1 MINMAETKAQKI
13 KSDKETIID
22 MEPVKEVSNKN
33 NYKNP
38 AFFISFITLVSTI
51 TILSWIILYQIPKLS
66 EAETNRVNIIIKEI
80 EKDNKK
86 DNKFVVLTEEIKKIK
101 SQISEISNNKNEVTS
116 EEFKNLSSLVMS
128 LKDELKL
135 IKNKQ
140 IPQEI
145 GNKNLDYQKNINVNY
160 KKNPDSSVQNNFSS
174 RSVSLKRKEAGLI
187 LETQIIIDKLLAR
200 EDLASTSNEQINL
213 NELDFL
219 SRLKNYLAGF
229 FKLRQYSENST
240 PRAIITKAEMELKN
254 GNLNKC
260 LKLLKTLPDNWKRS
274 INEFIINTEI
284 HLNKEIKVTE

>member
-1 MINMAETKAQKI
+1 MAETKAQKI

-38 AFFISFITLVSTI
+38 AFFISFITLVITI

-86 DNKFVVLTEEIKKIK
+86 DNKFVILTEEIKKIK

-116 EEFKNLSSLVMS
+116 EQFKNLSSLVMS

-145 GNKNLDYQKNINVNY
+145 GNKNLDY
-160 KKNPDSSVQNNFSS
+160 KKNPVSSIQNNFSS

>member
-1 MINMAETKAQKI
+1 MAETKAQKI

-38 AFFISFITLVSTI
+38 AFFISFITLVFTI

-66 EAETNRVNIIIKEI
+66 EAETNRVNNIIREI
-80 EKDNKK
+80 EK

-116 EEFKNLSSLVMS
+116 EQFKNLSSLVMS

-145 GNKNLDYQKNINVNY
+145 GNKNLDY
-160 KKNPDSSVQNNFSS
+160 KKNPVSSIQNNFSS

-229 FKLRQYSENST
+229 LKLRQYSENST

>member
-1 MINMAETKAQKI
+1 MAETKAQKI

-38 AFFISFITLVSTI
+38 AFFISFITLVLTI

-101 SQISEISNNKNEVTS
+101 SQILEISNNKNEVTS

-135 IKNKQ
+135 ITNKK
-140 IPQEI
+140 IPQE
-145 GNKNLDYQKNINVNY
+145 NDNENLDYQNNNVSH
-160 KKNPDSSVQNNFSS
+160 KKNLDLTVQNDFSS
-174 RSVSLKRKEAGLI
+174 SSVSLKRKEAGLI
-187 LETQIIIDKLLAR
+187 LETQIIIDKLLKR
-200 EDLASTSNEQINL
+200 EDLSSTSNEQINI

-254 GNLNKC
+254 GNLDKC
-260 LKLLKTLPDNWKRS
+260 LKLLKTLPDNWKKS

-284 HLNKEIKVTE
+284 HINKTITAVE

>member
-1 MINMAETKAQKI
+1 MAETKAQKI

-38 AFFISFITLVSTI
+38 AFFISFITLVFTI
-51 TILSWIILYQIPKLS
+51 TILSWIILYYIPKLS
-66 EAETNRVNIIIKEI
+66 EAETNRVNIIIKKI

-86 DNKFVVLTEEIKKIK
+86 DDKSVVLTEEIKKIK
-101 SQISEISNNKNEVTS
+101 NQILEISNNKNEITF
-116 EEFKNLSSLVMS
+116 EEFKNLSSLVLS

-140 IPQEI
+140 IPQET
-145 GNKNLDYQKNINVNY
+145 GNKNLDY
-160 KKNPDSSVQNNFSS
+160 KKKPDLSVQNNFSS

-200 EDLASTSNEQINL
+200 EDLASTSNKQINL

-284 HLNKEIKVTE
+284 YLNKEIKAVE

>member
-1 MINMAETKAQKI
+1 MAETKAQKI

-38 AFFISFITLVSTI
+38 AFFISFITLVLTI

-101 SQISEISNNKNEVTS
+101 SQILEISNNKNEVTS

-145 GNKNLDYQKNINVNY
+145 GNKNLDY
-160 KKNPDSSVQNNFSS
+160 KKNPVSSIQNNFSS
-174 RSVSLKRKEAGLI
+174 RTVSLKRKEAGLI

>member
-1 MINMAETKAQKI
+1 MAETKAQKI

-22 MEPVKEVSNKN
+22 MEPVKEESNKSD
-33 NYKNP
+33 YKNP
-38 AFFISFITLVSTI
+38 AFLISFITLVLTI
-51 TILSWIILYQIPKLS
+51 TILSWIILYHIPKLS

-86 DNKFVVLTEEIKKIK
+86 NNKFVVLAEEIKKIK
-101 SQISEISNNKNEVTS
+101 SQILEISNNKNEVTS

-145 GNKNLDYQKNINVNY
+145 GNKNLDY
-160 KKNPDSSVQNNFSS
+160 KKNPVSSIQNNFSS

>member
-1 MINMAETKAQKI
+1 MAQTNAQKI

-38 AFFISFITLVSTI
+38 AFFISFITLVFTI
-51 TILSWIILYQIPKLS
+51 TILSWIILYYIPKLS
-66 EAETNRVNIIIKEI
+66 EAETNRVNIIIKKI

-86 DNKFVVLTEEIKKIK
+86 DNKSVVLTEEIKKIK
-101 SQISEISNNKNEVTS
+101 NQILEISNNKNEITF
-116 EEFKNLSSLVMS
+116 EEFKNLSSLVLS

-140 IPQEI
+140 IPQET
-145 GNKNLDYQKNINVNY
+145 GNKNLDY
-160 KKNPDSSVQNNFSS
+160 KKKPDLSVQNNFSS

-200 EDLASTSNEQINL
+200 EDLASTSNKQINL

-284 HLNKEIKVTE
+284 YLNKEIKAVE

>member
-1 MINMAETKAQKI
+1 MAETKAQKI

-33 NYKNP
+33 NFKNP
-38 AFFISFITLVSTI
+38 AFFISFITLILTI
-51 TILSWIILYQIPKLS
+51 TILSWIILYYIPKLS

-86 DNKFVVLTEEIKKIK
+86 DNKFVLLTEEIKKIK

-116 EEFKNLSSLVMS
+116 EQFKNLSSLVMS

-145 GNKNLDYQKNINVNY
+145 GNKNLDY
-160 KKNPDSSVQNNFSS
+160 KKNPVSSIQNNFSS

-284 HLNKEIKVTE
+284 YLNKEIKAVE

>member
-1 MINMAETKAQKI
+1 MAETKAQKI

-38 AFFISFITLVSTI
+38 AFFISFITLVFTI

-86 DNKFVVLTEEIKKIK
+86 DNKFVLLTEEIKKIK

-116 EEFKNLSSLVMS
+116 EQFKNLSSLVMS

-135 IKNKQ
+135 LKNKQ

-145 GNKNLDYQKNINVNY
+145 GNKNLDY
-160 KKNPDSSVQNNFSS
+160 KKNPVSSIQNNFSS

>member
-1 MINMAETKAQKI
+1 MAETKAQKI

-38 AFFISFITLVSTI
+38 AFFISFITLVLTI

-80 EKDNKK
+80 EKNNKK

-101 SQISEISNNKNEVTS
+101 SQILEISNNKNEVTS

-135 IKNKQ
+135 ITNKK
-140 IPQEI
+140 IPQE
-145 GNKNLDYQKNINVNY
+145 NDNENLDYQNNNVSH
-160 KKNPDSSVQNNFSS
+160 KKNLDLTVQNDFSS
-174 RSVSLKRKEAGLI
+174 SSVSLKRKEAGLI
-187 LETQIIIDKLLAR
+187 LETQIIIDKLLTR
-200 EDLASTSNEQINL
+200 EDLSSTSNEQINV
-213 NELDFL
+213 NELDTL
-219 SRLKNYLAGF
+219 SRFKNYLAGF
-229 FKLRQYSENST
+229 FKLRQYSNNST
-240 PRAIITKAEMELKN
+240 PRAIITKAETELKN
-254 GNLNKC
+254 GNLDKC
-260 LKLLKTLPDNWKRS
+260 LKLLKTLPDNWKKS

-284 HLNKEIKVTE
+284 HINKTIKAVE

>member
-1 MINMAETKAQKI
+1 MAETKAQKI

-38 AFFISFITLVSTI
+38 AFFISFITLVFTI

-86 DNKFVVLTEEIKKIK
+86 DNKFVILTEEIKKIK

-116 EEFKNLSSLVMS
+116 EQFKNLSSLVMS

-145 GNKNLDYQKNINVNY
+145 GNKNLDY
-160 KKNPDSSVQNNFSS
+160 KKNPVSSIQNNFSS

-284 HLNKEIKVTE
+284 YLNKEIKAVE

>member
-1 MINMAETKAQKI
+1 MAETKAQKI

-38 AFFISFITLVSTI
+38 AFFISFITLVFTI

-66 EAETNRVNIIIKEI
+66 EAETNRVNIIIKKI
-80 EKDNKK
+80 EKDYKK
-86 DNKFVVLTEEIKKIK
+86 DNKFVIITEEIKKIK

-145 GNKNLDYQKNINVNY
+145 GNKNLDY
-160 KKNPDSSVQNNFSS
+160 KKNPVSSIQNNFSS

-284 HLNKEIKVTE
+284 YLNKEIKAVE

>member
-1 MINMAETKAQKI
+1 MAETKAQKI

-38 AFFISFITLVSTI
+38 AFFISFITLVFTI

-66 EAETNRVNIIIKEI
+66 EAETNRVNIIIKKI

-86 DNKFVVLTEEIKKIK
+86 DNKSVILTEEIKKIK

-116 EEFKNLSSLVMS
+116 KEFKNLSSLVMS

-200 EDLASTSNEQINL
+200 EDLASTSNKQINL